1 MPISDKLP
9 LTEKDKHSH
18 LQARGKIINN
28 EKETREKERVCER
41 EKIVQDA
48 RYISSY
54 DYVTRSLCV
63 MAHLNSFT
71 LRMEKSTE
79 ANKGLMYL
87 LAFWR
92 AVGHNTP
99 YGNPCHRS
107 HRRASRPESTRA
119 HTQRS
124 SSDTQKIRR
133 NIHYTSKQHLAVSV
147 RTQAVLWHYKGCQQ
161 ELGQGHQCI
170 WKELTAFFPWIWQE
184 LHVLHSMHCHRRAL
198 TFAVKSVENFRH
210 DGWPLRRNVE

>member
-18 LQARGKIINN
+18 LQARGEIINK
-28 EKETREKERVCER
+28 EKETGKRGRER
-41 EKIVQDA
+41 QPLN
-48 RYISSY
+48 SSWRK
-54 DYVTRSLCV
+54 VHIILLLCNQKP
-63 MAHLNSFT
+63 LCNGTFNSFT

-79 ANKGLMYL
+79 ANKSLMYL

-107 HRRASRPESTRA
+107 RRRASRPGST
-119 HTQRS
+119 HTQRNV
-124 SSDTQKIRR
+124 SDTQKIRCHLH
-133 NIHYTSKQHLAVSV
+133 NTSKQNPAVKVSEHKQRSDTIKDV
-147 RTQAVLWHYKGCQQ
+147 SWNWAKAISAF
-161 ELGQGHQCI
+161 E
-170 WKELTAFFPWIWQE
+170 KKLTAFFPWIWQE

-198 TFAVKSVENFRH
+198 TFAVKSTENFRH